1 MRVPTTTTICRLA
14 SLLKCERVTMGTVL
28 LLGVGGLAAQHA
40 ASKSTATSLRT
51 ALSRELS
58 PSQKREGERFTTYES
73 ATLPSTLR
81 AAVERTASSTG
92 MQAKAPQSSEAS
104 VERASRTA
112 LLRTDKPEIHQ
123 D

>member
-1 MRVPTTTTICRLA
+1 
-14 SLLKCERVTMGTVL
+14 MGAVF

-40 ASKSTATSLRT
+40 ASKFTATSLRT

-58 PSQKREGERFTTYES
+58 PSQKREGERYTTYES
-73 ATLPSTLR
+73 AAPTSTLR
-81 AAVERTASSTG
+81 AAVERTASSTD
-92 MQAKAPQSSEAS
+92 MQAEAPQSSEAS
-104 VERASRTA
+104 VERAIRPA